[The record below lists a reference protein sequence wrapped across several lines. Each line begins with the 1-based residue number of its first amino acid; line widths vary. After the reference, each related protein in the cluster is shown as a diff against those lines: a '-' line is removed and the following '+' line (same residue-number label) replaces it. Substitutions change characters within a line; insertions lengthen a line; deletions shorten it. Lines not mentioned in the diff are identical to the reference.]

1 MSSKFIT
8 LAMLAF
14 GLGAQAQTM
23 KIGVVDMQGALLT
36 TKEGQKAAEELKAK
50 FGPKETELN
59 KRSQELQAKQE
70 QYKKAA
76 NTLSDAAKADADRE
90 IQTLTKNLQREA
102 DDAKADFQ
110 AEEQRLLGGIMDKM
124 RAVLDKYAADNQLT
138 MIVDISSQPNNL
150 LYANEASN
158 ITKAVIALYDK
169 GVVAAPASQAPAAG
183 KPPASA
189 APAPAGVRPPAAAT
203 PGRTTPAPAPAPK

>member
-1 MSSKFIT
+1 LSSKFIT

-36 TKEGQKAAEELKAK
+36 TKDGQKAAEELKAK

-169 GVVAAPASQAPAAG
+169 GVVPAPTSPAPAAG

-189 APAPAGVRPPAAAT
+189 APAPAGVRLPAAAT